1 MEVRRV
7 LMFLLERLPKE
18 QSPTASTEPL
28 GYVPRTVKQI
38 EDQLRLTLNQ
48 IWLPSEALYS
58 GTRITKTGVVV
69 NSLGSSCPV
78 ETVKLI
84 VANEEIAS
92 VPFVTQQCLPDQL
105 LPSLLFQ
112 TDFAVNANWK
122 QMIAEL
128 PVVTTGSISKGVLD
142 SFTSISEDAEIRKKS
157 ENSESGL
164 ANSVEELLTK
174 FKSKKATLTSLQED
188 VKELEEKLHKVSDS
202 LWTNRCFK
210 C

>member
-38 EDQLRLTLNQ
+38 EDQLRLALNQ
-48 IWLPSEALYS
+48 IWLPSEALYN
-58 GTRITKTGVVV
+58 GTRITKKGVVV

-84 VANEEIAS
+84 VANEESAS
-92 VPFVTQQCLPDQL
+92 VPFVAQQCHPDQL

-112 TDFAVNANWK
+112 TDFSINANWM

-128 PVVTTGSISKGVLD
+128 PVDTTGSISKGVLD
-142 SFTSISEDAEIRKKS
+142 NFVSISEDI
-157 ENSESGL
+157 ENSEPGL
-164 ANSVEELLTK
+164 ANNIEELLTK
-174 FKSKKATLTSLQED
+174 FKTKKGTLISIQDD
-188 VKELEEKLHKVSDS
+188 VKELEEKLHKVSFS
-202 LWTNRCFK
+202 L
-210 C
+210 